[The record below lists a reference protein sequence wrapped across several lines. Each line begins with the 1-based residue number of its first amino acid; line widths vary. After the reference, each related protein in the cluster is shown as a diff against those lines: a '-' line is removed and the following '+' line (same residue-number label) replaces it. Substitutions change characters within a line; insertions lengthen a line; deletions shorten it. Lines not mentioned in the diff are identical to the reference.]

1 MAWTFGELIEEA
13 RTILQ
18 DKLPTSG
25 GVLRY
30 SDQELFECINSF
42 MTEVRTKRPDLFLPL
57 GLRVGWPYY
66 NYASDMDTAFPLH
79 LSVWSAF
86 VYYLVGRSEL
96 REDTFSEDSRA
107 VSMLNKAVSQL
118 LSIQS

>member
-42 MTEVRTKRPDLFLPL
+42 MAEVRTKRPDLFLPL
-57 GLRVGWPYY
+57 GLRKTWPYY
-66 NYASDMDTAFPLH
+66 NYASDMGTTFPLDI
-79 LSVWSAF
+79 SVWSAF